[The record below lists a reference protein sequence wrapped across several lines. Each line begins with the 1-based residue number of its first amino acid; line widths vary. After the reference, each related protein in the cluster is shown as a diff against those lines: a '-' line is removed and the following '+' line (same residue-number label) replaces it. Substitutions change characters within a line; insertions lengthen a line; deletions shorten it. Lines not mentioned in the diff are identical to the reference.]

1 MQSITLRR
9 NLLPAATIGFL
20 VALTILVWAAGSA
33 ASGDLQIY
41 GVAIEGYDTV
51 AYFTEGRAMKG
62 NPDINYDWNQAR
74 WHFATVE
81 HRDMFTA
88 DPDKYAPTHA
98 GF

>member
-1 MQSITLRR
+1 MQSITLRH

-20 VALTILVWAAGSA
+20 VALTILIWAANSA
-33 ASGDLQIY
+33 ASGNLQIY

-51 AYFTEGRAMKG
+51 AYYTEGRAMKG
-62 NPDINYDWNQAR
+62 NSDIHYDWNEAR

-81 HRDMFTA
+81 HRDMFAA
-88 DPDKYAPTHA
+88 DPNKYAPTHA